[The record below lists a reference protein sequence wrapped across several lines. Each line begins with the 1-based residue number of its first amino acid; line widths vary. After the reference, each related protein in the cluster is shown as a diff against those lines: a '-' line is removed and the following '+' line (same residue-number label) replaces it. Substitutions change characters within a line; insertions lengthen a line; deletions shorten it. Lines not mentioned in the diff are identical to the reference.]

1 MSKWVRY
8 DHLNDMVETR
18 DGTRID
24 AILTDTACTFADFYW
39 IAKLREEQRE
49 AMRKSKPPE
58 VKP

>member
-1 MSKWVRY
+1 
-8 DHLNDMVETR
+8 MVETR